1 LTEVAPLHAFER
13 ASARV
18 QIGKHQSHIPRRNS
32 MNHIKSFV
40 AVFAFLITALG
51 AAAQQSSTPPASAS
65 GSTVPVRNAATVRGC
80 LDGER
85 GNYILIEN
93 NTSLVYV
100 LKGVG
105 NKLDS
110 QLHHEVEVRGRT
122 LPGTIKTG
130 IRQEKAGSNPSH
142 TVHGVDGMVLEV
154 ADVQTDVRTV
164 SKHCKAADQE

>member
-1 LTEVAPLHAFER
+1 
-13 ASARV
+13 
-18 QIGKHQSHIPRRNS
+18 
-32 MNHIKSFV
+32 MNHTKSLV
-40 AVFAFLITALG
+40 TGFAFLITVLG
-51 AAAQQSSTPPASAS
+51 AFAQQSSNPPASAS
-65 GSTVPVRNAATVRGC
+65 GSTVPIRNAATVRGC

-93 NTSLVYV
+93 NTSLVFV

-122 LPGTIKTG
+122 VPGTVKTG
-130 IRQEKAGSNPSH
+130 VRPEKAGSNPSD
-142 TVHGVDGMVLEV
+142 TVHGVDGMVLQV
-154 ADVQTDVRTV
+154 ADAQSDVRTV